1 MNELKIKI
9 SELVD
14 IRSVS
19 TFLGLSGLTMLVP
32 FFIHQQWLTGP
43 FVNAMLIITLFI
55 SGIRSALLMCLVPSL
70 MALAGG
76 LLPAVLAPAVPF
88 IMIGNVIYV
97 LCIDWIYDNCKNNA
111 EGYWWGVIVG
121 SIIKFSFLLVSV
133 NIISKLVIKNELVIK
148 VAQMFSWP
156 QLATAIIGGMIAWV
170 VLRQLNRI

>member
-1 MNELKIKI
+1 
-9 SELVD
+9 
-14 IRSVS
+14 
-19 TFLGLSGLTMLVP
+19 
-32 FFIHQQWLTGP
+32 
-43 FVNAMLIITLFI
+43 
-55 SGIRSALLMCLVPSL
+55 MCLVPSL